1 MFDTPYII
9 PVVAI
14 IAWAAVAIYRAKHGI
29 ANDGSAPDSN
39 GASRT
44 VKEALSA
51 QDEEIGK
58 LRERV
63 RVLEKIAID
72 THKSHH
78 LSEEIDKLKQ
88 GQHEN

>member
-29 ANDGSAPDSN
+29 GNDGSPPESDGS
-39 GASRT
+39 SRT
-44 VKEALSA
+44 LEKALA
-51 QDEEIGK
+51 ARDEEIGK

-72 THKSHH
+72 SHKTNH

-88 GQHEN
+88 GQHES